1 MFKQILS
8 KIKKTAKPTN
18 QVTETA
24 VLTINEPSEFN
35 TPQTHQELLNTPL
48 RQKQLTT
55 IWQNVSMS
63 PTLFDELYRHPIE
76 KYAELVQLF
85 PASESHHHSHL
96 GGMLDHGLEV
106 IAIATKLRQNYVL
119 PPNAAPEEQ
128 AKQRDAWTAT
138 VIYAALIHDIG
149 KITTDIEV
157 IQKNEQRWFPW
168 LGMLSQPYRFRYIE
182 TRDYNLHP
190 TLGSFFLSYLVPQKA
205 LTWLGDFPQAFSALM
220 YFASG
225 HTDKAGILSEII
237 QKADQLSVTMAL
249 GGDIRK
255 LSESPKVSFATQLQ
269 FALRDVISNYKL
281 NATQTGSDGWLTEQ
295 GLWVM
300 SKSTLDKIRA
310 TLTQQGISAPSSN
323 GKLLDEL
330 QAHKL
335 VQTTKENMAVW
346 SAKVESHAGWNP
358 QMTFT
363 LLRISPIL
371 IWSDVNQRP
380 PYFEGKV
387 TIVDKNGN
395 PIENAIETDTP
406 SSSIINIENNNSQEI
421 TNEHSPDNA
430 NEFTVEINTELV
442 NENTV
447 ETQIS
452 HSVDDITQDI
462 TLTESES
469 SITEDSAD
477 SMDLMGNILNL
488 FPIQNNPVSTETIIT
503 TEPVIKQ
510 NLNTE
515 PAINETTA
523 IQTVEP
529 VNNEIQQHDISNT
542 QKTHKTKNTEVT
554 TDNSLGEKFISWL
567 KQGISS
573 GKLLMNRPNAMIHI
587 VDDHLFLVTPNI
599 FKSYTLEITGNT
611 ENSDWEL
618 VQKEF
623 QRLEL
628 HKRQYIKEENDSRNI
643 WVCSVVGQNKTSL
656 LNGYLL
662 PNTKE
667 YIGSKLALNNH
678 WLKLKGT
685 KK

>member
-1 MFKQILS
+1 MFKKILS
-8 KIKKTAKPTN
+8 KIRKTTIPTN

-24 VLTINEPSEFN
+24 TLTINEPSEFN

-63 PTLFDELYRHPIE
+63 PALFDELYRHPIE

-168 LGMLSQPYRFRYIE
+168 LGTLSQPYRFRYIQS
-182 TRDYNLHP
+182 RDYNLHP

-205 LTWLGDFPQAFSALM
+205 LTWLGDFPQAFAALM
-220 YFASG
+220 YSASG
-225 HTDKAGILSEII
+225 HADKAGILSEII

-255 LSESPKVSFATQLQ
+255 LSETPKVSFATQLQ
-269 FALRDVISNYKL
+269 FALREVVSNYKL

-346 SAKVESHAGWNP
+346 SAKVESYAGWNP

-363 LLRISPIL
+363 LLCISPIL

-387 TIVDKNGN
+387 TIVDKHGN
-395 PIENAIETDTP
+395 PIEAAIETNLSTP
-406 SSSIINIENNNSQEI
+406 SINIENSESQE
-421 TNEHSPDNA
+421 TTDEHLLDNTS
-430 NEFTVEINTELV
+430 NTVDINIESV
-442 NENTV
+442 NEKMI
-447 ETQIS
+447 ETEIT
-452 HSVDDITQDI
+452 HSMSIDKDM
-462 TLTESES
+462 TLTESS
-469 SITEDSAD
+469 TVEDSAE
-477 SMDLMGNILNL
+477 STDLIGNILDL
-488 FPIQNNPVSTETIIT
+488 FPIQTNTVSAETVIT

-510 NLNTE
+510 HLNTE
-515 PAINETTA
+515 PVINETAA
-523 IQTVEP
+523 IQITDP
-529 VNNEIQQHDISNT
+529 VNNDIQQKSY
-542 QKTHKTKNTEVT
+542 KTPSTEVT
-554 TDNSLGEKFISWL
+554 AKNSSGANFISWL

-599 FKSYTLEITGNT
+599 FKSYAIEITGNT

-623 QRLEL
+623 QKLEL

-643 WVCSVVGQNKTSL
+643 WMCSVMGQNKTSL

-662 PNTKE
+662 PNVKE

-685 KK
+685 KNDNK